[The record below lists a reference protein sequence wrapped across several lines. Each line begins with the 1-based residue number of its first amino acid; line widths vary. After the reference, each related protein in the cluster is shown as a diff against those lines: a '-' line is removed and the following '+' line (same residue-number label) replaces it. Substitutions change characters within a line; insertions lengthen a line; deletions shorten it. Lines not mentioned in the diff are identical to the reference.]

1 MKFNAKILGTVLGS
15 QSVLDL
21 PQLDLQGLDQAYEFL
36 RAYGFDI
43 KNPSDEEKL
52 WDYYRRALSFISSEL
67 LTPDMVIPDSLADP
81 HQLKD
86 LRYLLI
92 YASTT
97 DSRPQSLKKW
107 ACAILKVMHV
117 LAHVDN
123 DLFTAFSREIQEQI
137 LKPFQDNIF
146 EDPVSGPQLGL
157 ASELETIP
165 LKKFEIKLFK
175 TSDSSIL
182 KLLAKRDVIAFGLLD
197 KIGVRFVTKTVFDV
211 FRVLQMLAQKSLV
224 SFPHVAMG
232 HSHNNLY
239 PLNLF
244 LDALETWPPDRRPSG
259 EEIDRTLHE
268 KLRTSGDQAE
278 YVIKP
283 SDFSSAEYQFAKFIS
298 RRLVRVD
305 HGGSQLS
312 FFYPFEV
319 QIVDYETHLKN
330 MSGPSAHKDYKDRQ
344 RQRARL
350 RVFGELE

>member
-1 MKFNAKILGTVLGS
+1 M
-15 QSVLDL
+15 LDL
-21 PQLDLQGLDQAYEFL
+21 PQLDLQSLDQAYDFL
-36 RAYGFDI
+36 RAYGFDT
-43 KNPSDEEKL
+43 KNPADEEKL
-52 WDYYRRALSFISSEL
+52 WTYYRRALSFISNDLMTS
-67 LTPDMVIPDSLADP
+67 DMVIPESIADP

-123 DLFTAFSREIQEQI
+123 DLFTAYSREIQEQI
-137 LKPFQDNIF
+137 LTPFQDHIF
-146 EDPVSGPQLGL
+146 EEPGKGIQLGL
-157 ASELETIP
+157 KTDIETIP
-165 LKKFEIKLFK
+165 LKKFEVKMFK
-175 TSDSSIL
+175 SSDSSIL
-182 KLLAKRDVIAFGLLD
+182 KLLAKREVIAFGLLD
-197 KIGVRFVTKTVFDV
+197 KIGVRFVTNTVYDV
-211 FRVLQMLAQKSLV
+211 FRVLQVLAQKSLV
-224 SFPHVAMG
+224 SFPHITTG

-244 LDALETWPPDRRPSG
+244 LDVLETWPPDRRPSA
-259 EEIDRTLHE
+259 EEIDLHLHD
-268 KLRTSGDQAE
+268 KLRASPDQAE
-278 YVIKP
+278 YVLKP
-283 SDFSSAEYQFAKFIS
+283 SDFSSADYRFAKFIS

-305 HGGSQLS
+305 RGGTALS

-319 QIVDYETHLKN
+319 QIVDHETHMKN

-350 RVFGELE
+350 RVFGDAE